1 MSDALL
7 IVTKSIFRETL
18 HESHALNLHDFAALS
33 LLQLTVM
40 SLRCFTRV
48 LNDTENERSQRHLSD
63 EEQTELIKKHPRL
76 ENLAA
81 TAVSV
86 IFFIALYVCSFK
98 INVGDDE
105 E

>member
-1 MSDALL
+1 MNHTRL
-7 IVTKSIFRETL
+7 ICMIL
-18 HESHALNLHDFAALS
+18 QPCP